1 MKTCVSS
8 VSKDIEALKRLR
20 SKMSVKEF
28 GTEEQM
34 VQDVVSRLDYRDLTR
49 LFDCVD
55 SRIKYLEDR
64 PVTVDEEEEE

>member
-8 VSKDIEALKRLR
+8 VSKDIQELKKLQ
-20 SKMSVKEF
+20 SKLLIKEF

-34 VQDVVSRLDYRDLTR
+34 VQDIVSKLDYKDLTR
-49 LFDCVD
+49 LLDCVD
-55 SRIKYLEDR
+55 SHIKYLEDR

>member
-8 VSKDIEALKRLR
+8 VSKDIGELKKLK
-20 SKMSVKEF
+20 SKLSVKEF

-34 VQDVVSRLDYRDLTR
+34 VQDVVSRLDYHDLTR